1 MCCCCDEFGVFL
13 VVLLSCY
20 DVIGQSCKPKD
31 CVDLKCYRVSTA
43 TKGANIYPDTTPVLK
58 LKVTCDQSADGGGWI
73 SYLRR
78 LDGSVPFN
86 KSWAQYRDGFGEQG
100 ENKESWLGNENVYQ
114 LVKHFKG
121 AKAQLRLEGHLF
133 DGRSC
138 YFTSDDF
145 RLESETGYYRLHFG
159 KTVVVGSNNDD
170 WSHLRNARFCMF
182 KSGAWWRHNY
192 AATFLTGYYT
202 TNRIF
207 EDTASGNM
215 YILNYA
221 RTVNYSFS
229 SLKAAYMMFR
239 PMESGRPCRNP
250 CNRGTC
256 EHLEK
261 SNSHRCVCLS
271 THCGPK
277 CEADPCKNRGSCLYN
292 SKTKKISCMC
302 VSGFKGRYCN
312 ETVATTIT
320 KATTATTATIAAPTK
335 TNATVKP
342 KATVTI
348 KTTAA
353 TEIYVENIVAGITSL
368 LLLLVIIAIV
378 ICCVVVKRRRE
389 EKKKE
394 KEEERQRL
402 LMEQES
408 SYFDSFLNSF
418 Y

>member
-1 MCCCCDEFGVFL
+1 MCYCCDGVFF

-43 TKGANIYPDTTPVLK
+43 TKGANIYPDTTPFSK

-78 LDGSVPFN
+78 FDGSLPFN
-86 KSWAQYRDGFGEQG
+86 QSWAQYRNGFGEQG

-114 LVKHFKG
+114 LVKNFKG
-121 AKAQLRLEGHLF
+121 GKAQLRIEGHIF

-138 YFTSDDF
+138 YITSEDF
-145 RLESETGYYRLHFG
+145 RLESETDHYRLQFG
-159 KTVVVGSNNDD
+159 KTVVVGSYNDN
-170 WSHLRNARFCMF
+170 WSHLKNARFCMF

-202 TNRIF
+202 TNHIF
-207 EDTASGNM
+207 ADTASGNM

-221 RTVNYSFS
+221 RTANYSFS

-271 THCGPK
+271 TQCGPK
-277 CEADPCKNRGSCLYN
+277 CEADPCKNHGSCLYN
-292 SKTKKISCMC
+292 SNTKKISCTC
-302 VSGFKGRYCN
+302 AVGFTGTYCN
-312 ETVATTIT
+312 EIAATTT
-320 KATTATTATIAAPTK
+320 PTATTATIAAPTQ

-353 TEIYVENIVAGITSL
+353 TEIHVENIVAGIISL
-368 LLLLVIIAIV
+368 LLLLVMIGIAICFV
-378 ICCVVVKRRRE
+378 IVKRRRE
-389 EKKKE
+389 EEKTEEEE
-394 KEEERQRL
+394 KEEEQQTL
-402 LMEQES
+402 LVEQES